1 MQLPNLNS
9 NAQYWID
16 WHKYLKKEL
25 GKEGANDTFMRAWQA
40 VGQKSNANG
49 PTLRAYAKT
58 QGLQIEG
65 NYSIISDAA
74 DTWQSVNKSV
84 NTGVKKISSSF
95 SIGVILLM
103 LMLVGAVYFLFL
115 KPEKQS

>member
-16 WHKYLKKEL
+16 WHKWLKKEL

-74 DTWQSVNKSV
+74 DTWQSI
-84 NTGVKKISSSF
+84 NTGGKKIGSSF
-95 SIGVILLM
+95 SIGVILLI

>member
-1 MQLPNLNS
+1 MQLPNQNS

-25 GKEGANDTFMRAWQA
+25 GKEGAKDTFMRAWQA

-74 DTWQSVNKSV
+74 DTWQSVN
-84 NTGVKKISSSF
+84 TGGKKIGSSF
-95 SIGVILLM
+95 FIGVILLM

-115 KPEKQS
+115 KD

>member
-40 VGQKSNANG
+40 VGQKSNANDA
-49 PTLRAYAKT
+49 TLRAYAKT

-65 NYSIISDAA
+65 NYSIISGVA
-74 DTWQSVNKSV
+74 DTWQSVN
-84 NTGVKKISSSF
+84 TGGKKIGSSF
-95 SIGVILLM
+95 SIGVILLI

-115 KPEKQS
+115 KD

>member
-25 GKEGANDTFMRAWQA
+25 GKEGAKDTFMRAWQA
-40 VGQKSNANG
+40 VGQKSNANDA
-49 PTLRAYAKT
+49 TLRAYAKT

-74 DTWQSVNKSV
+74 DTWQSVN
-84 NTGVKKISSSF
+84 TGGKKIGSSF
-95 SIGVILLM
+95 FIGVILLM

>member
-40 VGQKSNANG
+40 VGQKSNANDA
-49 PTLRAYAKT
+49 TLRAYAKT

-74 DTWQSVNKSV
+74 DTWQSVN
-84 NTGVKKISSSF
+84 TGGKKIGSSF
-95 SIGVILLM
+95 SIGVILLI